1 LARIVH
7 RRVIRRVDGSVGAP
21 VEELDAVPPPME
33 ARLEAA
39 VGRVTERLS
48 WVGWLSLIATVAYVL
63 ANAMPMFHLG
73 PIVAAIDRNS
83 GDLIRLAAGA
93 ATLVLPAALEL
104 GGSGARTAVPWLMRG
119 AILSALVMVANV
131 VDDGLRDWVIRNLVD
146 LNADPPI
153 GLNDLTQPVSLALTA
168 VGFVPAIFTITGA
181 SCLIIG
187 LARAGARPDRVIL
200 GVLLAVALALTAFGA
215 ALTVVL
221 APFGI
226 EPGTLARLAVSIA
239 VTLVTTALSTALAV
253 HLLAGARRLRPRSA
267 WRLAAIAGVCQL
279 VLTIGSGANLI
290 TAYLT
295 RDIELWNALSFPIFI
310 VGSLGWICLAL
321 AFALG
326 LGRPEEDVAEPTRR
340 LVARW
345 VRRAAT

>member
-1 LARIVH
+1 MAGATALTSASGMPSLSRCRPRPSRSTSIHTSPRSLRSRSRSQRRPAERERAELASGGLGRPPRERPQAATFWDLLSPIPSNGSWDRRSDPTDCRASARVGGTARPSPARQPVDSATREGGLARIVH

-21 VEELDAVPPPME
+21 VEEVDDVPPPME

-131 VDDGLRDWVIRNLVD
+131 VDDGVRDWVIRNLVD

-168 VGFVPAIFTITGA
+168 
-181 SCLIIG
+181 
-187 LARAGARPDRVIL
+187 
-200 GVLLAVALALTAFGA
+200 
-215 ALTVVL
+215 
-221 APFGI
+221 
-226 EPGTLARLAVSIA
+226 
-239 VTLVTTALSTALAV
+239 
-253 HLLAGARRLRPRSA
+253 
-267 WRLAAIAGVCQL
+267 
-279 VLTIGSGANLI
+279 
-290 TAYLT
+290 
-295 RDIELWNALSFPIFI
+295 
-310 VGSLGWICLAL
+310 
-321 AFALG
+321 
-326 LGRPEEDVAEPTRR
+326 
-340 LVARW
+340 
-345 VRRAAT
+345 